1 MNGIPLGVE
10 LIPAKFKKLNY
21 ENHFIGKWHGGFCH
35 QNLTPTERG
44 FDSFYGFYSGAVNYL
59 THESKY
65 DAKGAALDYREV
77 KDGKE
82 KILKEK
88 NGVYTT
94 ADFTERALEKI
105 DNFDENGGNLLFVSY
120 NAPHAPHIVPDYM
133 TDAYSEDSLSRRRKN
148 YLNVIHDMA
157 KD

>member
-1 MNGIPLGVE
+1 M
-10 LIPAKFKKLNY
+10 
-21 ENHFIGKWHGGFCH
+21 
-35 QNLTPTERG
+35 
-44 FDSFYGFYSGAVNYL
+44 NYL

-65 DAKGAALDYREV
+65 DAEGAALDYREV
-77 KDGKE
+77 KDGRE
-82 KILKEK
+82 TILKEK

-105 DNFDENGGNLLFVSY
+105 DNFDKNGGNMLFVSY

-133 TDAYSEDSLSRRRKN
+133 ADAYSEDSISRRRKN